1 MFARARYKYPAPENG
16 SWQKKREPL
25 DLSDVPITLPPIP
38 SDTSGSASRFK
49 GVSKDKSGKKW
60 QAEIQIASEGGKVY
74 LGTVESEEEAGI
86 MFARA
91 RYKYPVERSASM
103 SPERSA
109 AEHHSIDASD
119 TAVVASDTSNTACMI
134 CGLSSDS
141 FVVLLCDGCDNE
153 AHLACAGLRHVPAG
167 EWFCSSCR
175 PRCQDQKKAAHSQT
189 ASSKAASHSR
199 DTRREGGEID
209 EIDGIMIEAFAD
221 EDSECQRSPLSDE
234 RCQYED
240 TSQSQAQPPARSGQ
254 RKRSRPR
261 SQPRSRKASRSRS
274 KAESQPRPFRHQLLF
289 SDARLDDED
298 STSNSSATRIW

>member
-1 MFARARYKYPAPENG
+1 MH
-16 SWQKKREPL
+16 
-25 DLSDVPITLPPIP
+25 
-38 SDTSGSASRFK
+38 
-49 GVSKDKSGKKW
+49 
-60 QAEIQIASEGGKVY
+60 
-74 LGTVESEEEAGI
+74 
-86 MFARA
+86 ARA

-119 TAVVASDTSNTACMI
+119 TAVVASYTSDTACMI

-141 FVVLLCDGCDNE
+141 FSVLLCDGCDNE

-221 EDSECQRSPLSDE
+221 EDSEFQRRPLSDE
-234 RCQYED
+234 RRQYED

-274 KAESQPRPFRHQLLF
+274 KAEFQPQSFRHQLLF

-298 STSNSSATRIW
+298 STSNSNKHMAERAS